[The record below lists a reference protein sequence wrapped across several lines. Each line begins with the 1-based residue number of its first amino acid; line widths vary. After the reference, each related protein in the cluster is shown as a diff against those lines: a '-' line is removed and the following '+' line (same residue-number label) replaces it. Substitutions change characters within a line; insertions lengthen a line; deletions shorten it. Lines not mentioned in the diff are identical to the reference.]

1 MATVEDTNAAR
12 QADLK
17 ARLVALNCE
26 LHEDETEGADRFYVL
41 DKNIGK
47 LVSVGA
53 TIQDTH
59 DWCAEEEI
67 ASRASSWRS
76 RGKTFAAAPAEQ
88 PHERFLSL
96 TFMARLRDRLEA
108 MQRRKD

>member
-1 MATVEDTNAAR
+1 MATVQDTTAPR
-12 QADLK
+12 HADLK

-26 LHEDETEGADRFYVL
+26 LHEDETESVDRFYVL
-41 DKNIGK
+41 DKNIGR

-53 TIQDTH
+53 TIQATY

-67 ASRASSWRS
+67 ASRTSSWLSRS
-76 RGKTFAAAPAEQ
+76 KAFAAAPDE
-88 PHERFLSL
+88 PFLPQAV
-96 TFMARLRDRLEA
+96 TARLRDRLEA